1 MKRGN
6 EVISLTK
13 RKVEVCIL
21 LSVLTCGLFAIYWM
35 SLLVKNVRALKH
47 DYGSI
52 TVEMLCIVF
61 LPFYAPYWW
70 YTRGNDVKRL
80 LEEHGCRVVSNGT
93 LYMVLS
99 IFGLGI
105 VAMAIMQNDFN
116 TQTVSRLRQPRARL
130 KANIQAWLIML
141 PCLIL
146 MVFFVWE
153 PLFESVRMSLYE
165 TKNIQLVKLND
176 PLFKNYDKVVS
187 KSDFEQALL
196 NTLFYTL
203 WSLGIG
209 FFLPIIL
216 ALLIG
221 EARRSKSFFRTAVYL
236 PNMLPG
242 LAVVILWKAFFS
254 AEEYGV
260 LNILLKNFGVIDP
273 LSPVHFLEEEHAVIP
288 IIIAIATWKS
298 AGATAL
304 IYMAGLSGINSELY
318 EAAAIDGANVR
329 QRIFHI
335 TIPAIRKLMGTLLI
349 LQIISVSQI
358 MYEPMVLTK
367 GGPDGAS
374 LSLMQ
379 LMWQYAFSSN
389 TRMQFGRASAIAVML
404 TGILLVLT
412 IVYSIVNRRQSDWD

>member
-1 MKRGN
+1 MSVRTVRRRSRMK
-6 EVISLTK
+6 
-13 RKVEVCIL
+13 
-21 LSVLTCGLFAIYWM
+21 
-35 SLLVKNVRALKH
+35 LK
-47 DYGSI
+47 
-52 TVEMLCIVF
+52 
-61 LPFYAPYWW
+61 
-70 YTRGNDVKRL
+70 
-80 LEEHGCRVVSNGT
+80 SN
-93 LYMVLS
+93 L
-99 IFGLGI
+99 
-105 VAMAIMQNDFN
+105 
-116 TQTVSRLRQPRARL
+116 
-130 KANIQAWLIML
+130 QAWLIML

-165 TKNIQLVKLND
+165 TKNVQLVKLND
-176 PLFKNYDKVVS
+176 PLFKNYDKVIGIDKAES
-187 KSDFEQALL
+187 EFKQALT

-209 FFLPIIL
+209 FFLPVIL

-221 EARRSKSFFRTAVYL
+221 ETRRSKTFFRTAVYL

-260 LNILLKNFGVIDP
+260 LNILLKNLGVIDP
-273 LSPVHFLEEEHAVIP
+273 TNPVHFLEEEHAVIP

-304 IYMAGLSGINSELY
+304 IYMAAFSGINTELY
-318 EAAAIDGANVR
+318 EAAAIDGASIW
-329 QRIFHI
+329 QRIIHI

-412 IVYSIVNRRQSDWD
+412 VIYSIVNRRQSDWD